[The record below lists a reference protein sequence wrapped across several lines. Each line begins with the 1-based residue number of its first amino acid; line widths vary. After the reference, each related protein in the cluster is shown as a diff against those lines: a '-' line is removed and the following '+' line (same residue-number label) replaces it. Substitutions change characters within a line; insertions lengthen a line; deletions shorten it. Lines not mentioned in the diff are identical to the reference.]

1 MRIRKGDRVMVRSGK
16 YKGHRSEVVRVL
28 PAEGRV
34 VLEGVNVAKR
44 HAKPTRNTMQGG
56 IIDKFMPVPVSSVS
70 IVCKSCGEP
79 TRIGSVVDEQG
90 RKLRVCRKCGGE
102 L

>member
-1 MRIRKGDRVMVRSGK
+1 MRIRKGDRVIVRNGK
-16 YKGHRSEVVRVL
+16 YQGQRTEVVRAL
-28 PAEGRV
+28 PAEGKV

-56 IIDKFMPVPVSSVS
+56 IIDKFMPVPVASVS
-70 IVCKSCGEP
+70 IICKSCGEP
-79 TRIGSVVDEQG
+79 TRIGMTVDEQG
-90 RKLRVCRKCGGE
+90 RKLRICRKCGGE

>member
-1 MRIRKGDRVMVRSGK
+1 
-16 YKGHRSEVVRVL
+16 
-28 PAEGRV
+28 
-34 VLEGVNVAKR
+34 
-44 HAKPTRNTMQGG
+44 MQGG

-79 TRIGSVVDEQG
+79 TRIGMQIDEQG
-90 RKLRVCRKCGGE
+90 RKVRVCRKCGGE